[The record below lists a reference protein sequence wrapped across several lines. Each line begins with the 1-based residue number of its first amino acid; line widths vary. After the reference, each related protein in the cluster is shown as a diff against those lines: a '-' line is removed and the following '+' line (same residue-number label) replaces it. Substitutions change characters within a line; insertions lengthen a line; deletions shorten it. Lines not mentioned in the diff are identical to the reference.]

1 MLSEHLLDLQRQ
13 YQRAYNNTKVDEYN
27 KLGRDIA
34 LVSIALSLEQ
44 MFEKDTVTEPLNAI
58 IENDTSNRQGTN
70 DEKDVQK

>member
-44 MFEKDTVTEPLNAI
+44 MFEKDAVTEPLNAI
-58 IENDTSNRQGTN
+58 IKNDTSNRQGTN

>member
-44 MFEKDTVTEPLNAI
+44 MFEKDAVTEPLNAI